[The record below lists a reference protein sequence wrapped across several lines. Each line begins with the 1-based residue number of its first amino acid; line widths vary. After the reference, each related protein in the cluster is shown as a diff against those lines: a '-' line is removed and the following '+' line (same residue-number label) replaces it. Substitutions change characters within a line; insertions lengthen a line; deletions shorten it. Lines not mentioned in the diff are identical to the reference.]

1 MNLDIPHFVFSNS
14 QFIGGDFREE
24 FNLNSSRTNN
34 NHTAGDLI
42 CSGNDRGNRPLVDLR
57 TDTDPTTKASETI
70 AQLKRPMTLLN
81 MDGFNPDEYK
91 PAAPAVA
98 PEHPH
103 DGYLSGRPPTSLPA
117 DGIEGEGWEAP
128 GHRSQNA
135 WPTDDVRFTG
145 NTSDNAWGSL
155 TTRYTPADDVS
166 LTGRVSQSP
175 GDENAGYN
183 LAGRVNFNVGDG
195 SGHVQIAHDDPNWT
209 GARQRISGGVEVP
222 LGNGNI
228 GFTAGTNLD
237 SDTIQAGAYYRG
249 NHDDGTFRIGV
260 NTSDPTFFGGNPTVT
275 GEFTIRDD
283 GSRGWGA
290 GVFGSFSNDR
300 GLQGGIR
307 VLFGR

>member
-1 MNLDIPHFVFSNS
+1 MRLDIPDFVFGDSPV
-14 QFIGGDFREE
+14 IGGDFRQD
-24 FNLNSSRTNN
+24 FNLRPIHQNNSNTV
-34 NHTAGDLI
+34 GDLSA
-42 CSGNDRGNRPLVDLR
+42 SGNDRRNMPLIDLR
-57 TDTDPTTKASETI
+57 TRGSESASAEPLV
-70 AQLKRPMTLLN
+70 QPEQQQTLLN
-81 MDGFNPDEYK
+81 MDGFNPEEYT
-91 PAAPAVA
+91 PAPLAVA
-98 PEHPH
+98 PDHPH

-135 WPTDDVRFTG
+135 WATDDVRITG
-145 NTSDNAWGSL
+145 NTNDNAWGSL
-155 TTRYTPADDVS
+155 TTRYTPADDVNF
-166 LTGRVSQSP
+166 TGRVSQSP

-183 LAGRVNFNVGDG
+183 LAGRVNFDVGDG
-195 SGHVQIAHDDPNWT
+195 SGHVQIAHDDPNWA

-222 LGNGNI
+222 LGNGSI

-237 SDTIQAGAYYRG
+237 SDAIQAGAYYRG

-260 NTSDPTFFGGNPTVT
+260 DTSDPTFFGGNPTVT

-290 GVFGSFSNDR
+290 GVFGSFNNNR
-300 GLQGGIR
+300 GLQGGFR